1 MSADPGSIR
10 ADDHQAL
17 PNLAV
22 QDASA
27 DPHIIT
33 AAARTGTDIELR
45 IHTSIAPFDVA
56 AEEWF
61 PAAAGFAVTVIVHT
75 VDAQTGAPR
84 YLPPAEP
91 AEWARAIFSAV
102 DSAHGYFLG
111 AVDPGTGVHRRGQLA
126 YRLYLDTD
134 RQAIPVPR
142 QVVTCPHY
150 QLSAVD
156 GRAEITIPTTA

>member
-10 ADDHQAL
+10 ADTDKAL
-17 PNLAV
+17 PNLAAGDV
-22 QDASA
+22 VV
-27 DPHIIT
+27 DPHTIT
-33 AAARTGTDIELR
+33 APARTGTDIELG

-61 PAAAGFAVTVIVHT
+61 PAATGFAVTVIVHT

-91 AEWARAIFSAV
+91 AEWARAIFSTV

-111 AVDPGTGVHRRGQLA
+111 AVDPDTGTHRRGQLA
-126 YRLYLDTD
+126 YRLYLDTE
-134 RQAIPVPR
+134 RRAIPVPR

-150 QLSAVD
+150 LLSAID